1 MTTINSTTAAASTL
15 TSPASNTIGKD
26 ATEDRF
32 LKLLIAQMKNQDPL
46 NPLDNAQVTSQLA
59 QINTV
64 SGISQLNASMVSML
78 AQFQGAQA
86 ISLPGRQV
94 LIDGN
99 NMTLAKVGDSLSAKG
114 GFDLSQDADR
124 VTIDIKDDKG
134 AIVKQ
139 IELGAQISGPG
150 TFTWNGQLDTSAA
163 PEGKYTFEV
172 KAYSGPLPV
181 TVVPLM
187 AARVEGTA
195 STPQGL
201 RLTLENFGTRYYN
214 DVRMVI

>member
-1 MTTINSTTAAASTL
+1 MTMINAATAAASTL
-15 TSPASNTIGKD
+15 TNPVSNTIGKD

-99 NMTLAKVGDSLSAKG
+99 SMTLAKTADGLTAKG
-114 GFDLSQDADR
+114 GFDLAQDADR
-124 VTIDIKDDKG
+124 VTIDIKDDIG
-134 AIVKQ
+134 NIVRQ
-139 IELGAQISGPG
+139 ITLGAQTAGPG
-150 TFTWNGQLDTSAA
+150 TFAWNGQLETGTATA
-163 PEGKYTFEV
+163 GKYTFEV
-172 KAYSGPLPV
+172 RAYNGTLAA

-187 AARVEGTA
+187 AARVEGTV

-201 RLTLENFGTRYYN
+201 RLTLENLGTRYYN